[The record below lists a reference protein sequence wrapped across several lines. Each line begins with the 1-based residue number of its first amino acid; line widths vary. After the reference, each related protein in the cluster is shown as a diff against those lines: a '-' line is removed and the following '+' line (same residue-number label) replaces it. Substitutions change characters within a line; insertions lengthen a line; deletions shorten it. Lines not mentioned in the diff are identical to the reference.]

1 MVRQRRALIFVGE
14 VRGGE
19 TMKSK
24 VTPLM
29 IESWV
34 GDGFTST
41 RNKVTTLQDCFQVLA
56 DVANGTYSPREL
68 KEDIEMHEYTR

>member
-1 MVRQRRALIFVGE
+1 MKNKNN
-14 VRGGE
+14 

-41 RNKVTTLQDCFQVLA
+41 RNKVTTLQDCFQILA
-56 DVANGTYSPREL
+56 DVANRKYSPKEL
-68 KEDIEMHEYTR
+68 KEDIEGYDHE